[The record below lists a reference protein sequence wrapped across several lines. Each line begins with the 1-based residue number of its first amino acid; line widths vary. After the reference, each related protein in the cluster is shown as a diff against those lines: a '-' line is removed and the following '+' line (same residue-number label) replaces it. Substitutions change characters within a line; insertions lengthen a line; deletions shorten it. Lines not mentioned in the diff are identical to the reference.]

1 MELADLLRSR
11 IKRKQEK
18 RPPVYEKNPDIVE
31 MLLKVTAVNPPDWTS
46 TPSEPAKIPPYIS
59 LNMYIAFLE
68 EFASGW
74 NIWLSDEQVTKLEPE
89 LKQEMPSMSFDEK
102 AAMFFRL
109 SVWTNKKQDPDA
121 QNVTEIPDGSEVYV
135 ERVTG
140 LALFENKM
148 AQGNTNRIE
157 MVTKVKD
164 TDSDLE
170 NTTPPEAESQSTEGY
185 QSDAERLSPKLPNKR
200 GAGKTSRDV
209 VEPGTGEEC
218 LLAQQP
224 NKARA
229 PKKPKT
235 E

>member
-18 RPPVYEKNPDIVE
+18 RSPVYENTPDIVE
-31 MLLKVTAVNPPDWTS
+31 MLRNVTAVNPPDSTS
-46 TPSEPAKIPPYIS
+46 TLSEPAKMPPYIS
-59 LNMYIAFLE
+59 LDMYIAFRE

-74 NIWLSDEQVTKLEPE
+74 NIWLSDEQVTKLEPK
-89 LKQEMPSMSFDEK
+89 LKQEIPSMSFDEN
-102 AAMFFRL
+102 AAMCFRL
-109 SVWTNKKQDPDA
+109 SVWTNKKQDPDV
-121 QNVTEIPDGSEVYV
+121 QNVTEIPDGAEVYV

-157 MVTKVKD
+157 MVTKVED
-164 TDSDLE
+164 TDSDLK
-170 NTTPPEAESQSTEGY
+170 NTTPPETESQSTEGN
-185 QSDAERLSPKLPNKR
+185 QTDAERLSPKLPKKR
-200 GAGKTSRDV
+200 RAENTSRDV
-209 VEPGTGEEC
+209 VEPGTGEEF